1 MIILK
6 YGTIM
11 LNDSLFH
18 CSNSSQ
24 YLRKLFKSVSVR
36 KSNLKFCTVTSTKNS
51 HYIPKN
57 QISVAAATLKY
68 VIVCSYS
75 MRIKHFMIFQANHKC
90 CRKLHFLRYSLVLRA
105 LFFLSLLRFSFFY
118 YFSF

>member
-36 KSNLKFCTVTSTKNS
+36 KSNLKFCTVTSTKNL

-90 CRKLHFLRYSLVLRA
+90 CRKLHFLRYSLVLRV
-105 LFFLSLLRFSFFY
+105 LFFIISASIFFLLLF
-118 YFSF
+118 